1 MEIKKIQ
8 VTKQRTLNIVYK
20 EDNGDVV
27 TRVGANVIHRDLR
40 NAFTALVAHLAII
53 TEQREAVGKNLGML
67 QAERIADP
75 DENGIH
81 KRLGVDG
88 ITLTDGEQGV
98 SLQGYRILS
107 HGVMRMDTPSVTLND
122 EDGYTYRNELGADIE
137 AVKYEARQYLDGKY
151 GIMQSELEFEDP
163 FEGIEAG
170 DVPEAE
176 ADGKAKRRTK
186 KVA

>member
-1 MEIKKIQ
+1 MTHFTRKKPLVIIAA
-8 VTKQRTLNIVYK
+8 VLAVLMLTNALAMTI
-20 EDNGDVV
+20 
-27 TRVGANVIHRDLR
+27 GAASGSKDLR
-40 NAFTALVAHLAII
+40 ATLDRLVYSIRSLTANKPAVLAEPEEPVYGDPYYTVNTSEPLTIDEKGHII
-53 TEQREAVGKNLGML
+53 
-67 QAERIADP
+67 
-75 DENGIH
+75 
-81 KRLGVDG
+81 
-88 ITLTDGEQGV
+88 
-98 SLQGYRILS
+98 
-107 HGVMRMDTPSVTLND
+107 TLND